1 MSSSSTTTTATTT
14 TVTSGGTTGIM
25 SSGSGATPPAGT
37 LPPVDISA
45 DRFAQL
51 MAAITGTQ
59 VRLDDKLAEFKV
71 EIAESQERAATS
83 AARKVQANK
92 ESYVFKKKSHEEQ
105 HKANVNIDEALH
117 EAEIGLE
124 AAISSDPAATSAVN
138 RAKDALLRGRKLL
151 ADRQK
156 LIKIADRSDLGWAV
170 VSEYTA
176 DELAADSDDEKRLE
190 KAEKAAER
198 KASKR
203 KKNSESRQRPYKR
216 PANPRLVSD
225 VLQGQSVLPF
235 PAASSGAQFR
245 RQLMPS
251 RTMTQLQR
259 EPGPCFACG
268 QMGHYR
274 SHCPKLNQS
283 NSKSWYPQKCC
294 ENVVYCVDEASI
306 DCDSGVCDVLELDP
320 VWEEDSDYL
329 SVTEV
334 AIQETARGLCV
345 KGRLKENV
353 SFWKSELAAP
363 DAVVSII
370 ETGYVLP
377 LKSLPP
383 PCVRRNQLSAKLH
396 ADFVQTSI
404 NELVTTG
411 CVRHVENVPHVCSPL
426 SVVENAVG
434 KRRLVLNLRYLNQH
448 LWKQKFKYEDLR
460 TAMMY
465 FNPGD
470 YLFAFDLK
478 SGYHHVDIAEVHH
491 KFLGFEW
498 NGRYYVFTVLP
509 FGLSSACY
517 IFTKLVRPLVRYWR
531 ARGIKITVY
540 LDDGLGVAS
549 NEQQALE
556 ASQLVRDTLTKAG
569 FVAHPEKSQ
578 WIPTQRLV
586 WLGFVIDMAV
596 GQIEVPEDKLLA
608 TKELAAKIL
617 SIPQIPARLL
627 ARLVGKIIS
636 LGLAI
641 GPVSRFMTRSLY
653 ALLESRAA
661 WCDHLILSTEART
674 ELEFWDNCL
683 ARYKAQP
690 IWRAPSAVRV
700 VYSDASETG
709 YGGYTVEHG
718 PHIAHGQWS
727 ITEMQQSSTWRELA
741 AVLRVLGAI
750 VGKLSNMR
758 VRWFTDNQN
767 VAHILKVG
775 SKQQHLQTMALEVF
789 FLTIQNH
796 IHLEPEW
803 IPRELNT
810 QADYLSRIIDYDDW
824 QLNHR
829 VFSDLDRLWG
839 PHTVDR
845 FASNDNTQIER
856 FNSRC
861 WCPGTEAVD
870 AFTVHWAGENNWL
883 CPPITLVARVI
894 RHAQVCQAE
903 GTLIVPAWPSASF
916 WPLLCP
922 EGQCFASFVLQALE
936 LPSMHQLFVPCRSGA
951 VLFGGGI
958 PNTAV
963 YALRCKF

>member
-1 MSSSSTTTTATTT
+1 MHSRISVVHSKSKMSSSSTTTTATTT

-105 HKANVNIDEALH
+105 HKANVNIDE
-117 EAEIGLE
+117 
-124 AAISSDPAATSAVN
+124 
-138 RAKDALLRGRKLL
+138 
-151 ADRQK
+151 
-156 LIKIADRSDLGWAV
+156 
-170 VSEYTA
+170 
-176 DELAADSDDEKRLE
+176 
-190 KAEKAAER
+190 
-198 KASKR
+198 
-203 KKNSESRQRPYKR
+203 
-216 PANPRLVSD
+216 
-225 VLQGQSVLPF
+225 
-235 PAASSGAQFR
+235 
-245 RQLMPS
+245 
-251 RTMTQLQR
+251 
-259 EPGPCFACG
+259 
-268 QMGHYR
+268 
-274 SHCPKLNQS
+274 
-283 NSKSWYPQKCC
+283 
-294 ENVVYCVDEASI
+294 
-306 DCDSGVCDVLELDP
+306 
-320 VWEEDSDYL
+320 
-329 SVTEV
+329 
-334 AIQETARGLCV
+334 
-345 KGRLKENV
+345 
-353 SFWKSELAAP
+353 
-363 DAVVSII
+363 
-370 ETGYVLP
+370 
-377 LKSLPP
+377 
-383 PCVRRNQLSAKLH
+383 
-396 ADFVQTSI
+396 
-404 NELVTTG
+404 
-411 CVRHVENVPHVCSPL
+411 
-426 SVVENAVG
+426 
-434 KRRLVLNLRYLNQH
+434 
-448 LWKQKFKYEDLR
+448 
-460 TAMMY
+460 
-465 FNPGD
+465 
-470 YLFAFDLK
+470 
-478 SGYHHVDIAEVHH
+478 
-491 KFLGFEW
+491 
-498 NGRYYVFTVLP
+498 
-509 FGLSSACY
+509 
-517 IFTKLVRPLVRYWR
+517 
-531 ARGIKITVY
+531 
-540 LDDGLGVAS
+540 
-549 NEQQALE
+549 
-556 ASQLVRDTLTKAG
+556 
-569 FVAHPEKSQ
+569 
-578 WIPTQRLV
+578 
-586 WLGFVIDMAV
+586 
-596 GQIEVPEDKLLA
+596 
-608 TKELAAKIL
+608 
-617 SIPQIPARLL
+617 
-627 ARLVGKIIS
+627 
-636 LGLAI
+636 
-641 GPVSRFMTRSLY
+641 
-653 ALLESRAA
+653 
-661 WCDHLILSTEART
+661 
-674 ELEFWDNCL
+674 LEFWDNCL

-690 IWRAPSAVRV
+690 IWRAPSAVGV